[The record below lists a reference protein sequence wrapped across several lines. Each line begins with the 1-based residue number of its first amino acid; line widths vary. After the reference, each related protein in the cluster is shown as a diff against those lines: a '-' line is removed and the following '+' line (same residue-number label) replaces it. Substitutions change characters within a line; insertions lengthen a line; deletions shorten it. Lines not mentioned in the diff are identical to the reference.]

1 MEASRPSTS
10 RWYPWSSERITT
22 GNVYNYTLCTVG
34 WSDFSFLWNF
44 ERKQVG
50 VVTFVKKHVF
60 IKKNLIN
67 SKTETRPPLKGSHK
81 KNFSIEFPFKKN

>member
-22 GNVYNYTLCTVG
+22 GNVHNYTLCTVG

-50 VVTFVKKHVF
+50 VVRFCLKKMF
-60 IKKNLIN
+60 ELKFFLIN
-67 SKTETRPPLKGSHK
+67 SKTETRRPLNGSH
-81 KNFSIEFPFKKN
+81 